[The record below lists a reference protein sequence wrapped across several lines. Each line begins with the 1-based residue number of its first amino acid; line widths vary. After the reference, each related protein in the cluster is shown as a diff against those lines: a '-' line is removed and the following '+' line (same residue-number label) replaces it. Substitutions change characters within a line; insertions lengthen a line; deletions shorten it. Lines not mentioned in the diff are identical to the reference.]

1 VATETGTFQN
11 GFDPLV
17 FADQRRFELVSLCGQ
32 LRVSYSRGLS
42 EKSSNHRHILNGE
55 VDRKSRNE
63 QSVGRWLT
71 THLHCHLTNL
81 KEPDRQVVAVM
92 CHEELI
98 VFAGR
103 GYRFC
108 GAT

>member
-1 VATETGTFQN
+1 MATETGTFQN
-11 GFDPLV
+11 GFYPLV
-17 FADQRRFELVSLCGQ
+17 FADQRRFEMVSLCSR

-55 VDRKSRNE
+55 VNRKSRNE

-71 THLHCHLTNL
+71 THLHGHLTNR
-81 KEPDRQVVAVM
+81 KEPYRQVVAVM

-98 VFAGR
+98 VFACR

-108 GAT
+108 GAI